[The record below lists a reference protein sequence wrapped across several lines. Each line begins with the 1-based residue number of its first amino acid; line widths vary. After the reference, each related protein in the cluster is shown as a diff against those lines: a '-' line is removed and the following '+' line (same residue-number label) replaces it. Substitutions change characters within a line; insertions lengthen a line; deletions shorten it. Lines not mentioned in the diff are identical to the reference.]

1 MSIHE
6 IAQRFVDWLG
16 ETLTAIVNYPIDWK
30 EVFQWIFA
38 FVFIWGV
45 ICFFIAAERGRKDLH
60 NKRKAISKMTFDP
73 AEMVTFG
80 GNVKMTLRSA
90 VAKVTAMSP
99 SERSF
104 VRIFREG
111 EPSTLD
117 SDQIDAI
124 AALPNFK
131 NSN

>member
-6 IAQRFVDWLG
+6 IAQKFFDWLG
-16 ETLTAIVNYPIDWK
+16 DTLIASVNYPIDWK

-38 FVFIWGV
+38 FAIIWAV
-45 ICFFIAAERGRKDLH
+45 ICFFVAAQRGRKDLY
-60 NKRKAISKMTFDP
+60 NKRKAISKRAFDP

-80 GNVKMTLRSA
+80 DNVKMTLRSA
-90 VAKVTAMSP
+90 VAKVMAMSP

-104 VRIFREG
+104 VRVFREG
-111 EPSTLD
+111 EPSVLD

-124 AALPNFK
+124 AVLPTFK